1 MGDANPAPVADG
13 EPTKKQL
20 HAHAI
25 QSAVPMVG
33 FGIVDCIVM
42 TQVGSTIDSV
52 LGATLGISSLTAATI
67 GLFCSDS
74 CGVLFGGTIEQF
86 AGKIGLPKAGLTGPQ
101 MVMPRVQKV
110 ATLGRLFGIQ
120 LGVCIGS

>member
-1 MGDANPAPVADG
+1 MGLITMLARCIAHSRPRHLLHARPAVRSRMPMPPSCASRSFADTPLEKEKGDAKPAHVEDA

-74 CGVLFGGTIEQF
+74 
-86 AGKIGLPKAGLTGPQ
+86 
-101 MVMPRVQKV
+101 
-110 ATLGRLFGIQ
+110 
-120 LGVCIGS
+120 